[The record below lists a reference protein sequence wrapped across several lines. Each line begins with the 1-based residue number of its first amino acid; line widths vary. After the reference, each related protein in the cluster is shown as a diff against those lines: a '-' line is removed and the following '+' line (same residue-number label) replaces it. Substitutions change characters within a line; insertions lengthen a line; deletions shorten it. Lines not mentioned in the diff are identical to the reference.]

1 MLFFTLLT
9 RFPRAVNLIGTYIY
23 IDIYIYIY
31 IYTHIHI
38 YIHIYIHTFIYPFS
52 KTLQLKKKRMIYIHL
67 LFSHQKVSLFDEKQK
82 VCIFHMY
89 FQIATF
95 LKTGV
100 YIYIYIY
107 IIAV

>member
-9 RFPRAVNLIGTYIY
+9 RFPKAVNLIGTYH
-23 IDIYIYIY
+23 IY
-31 IYTHIHI
+31 IYTYI
-38 YIHIYIHTFIYPFS
+38 YIPVFKNVAI
-52 KTLQLKKKRMIYIHL
+52 KKKRMIYIHL
-67 LFSHQKVSLFDEKQK
+67 FFFHQKVSLFDEKQK

-107 IIAV
+107 IYIL